1 MHPAFD
7 RLPEEDRND
16 PANPGRDA
24 VRADNDHEQI
34 ARLFET
40 TGDLLATITP
50 DGRLTLLNPAW
61 EEVLGWT
68 REELLASP
76 MRELLH
82 PDDVEQTM
90 AVMLASRN
98 HAAQLANFTNRYRHR
113 DGSWRWLLWSARSD
127 GTTWYAAAKDVT
139 DRIWLERQALHDP
152 LTKLPNRLLLMDR
165 ACQALTRLHR
175 SHGLVAM
182 LFVDLDHFKAIN
194 DNLGHALGDHLLTS
208 VASRLAKM
216 MRDSDTVARLGGD
229 EFVILAED
237 LQTDAEAL
245 TVAERVLHAL
255 EEPFVVGSAEVSML
269 ASVGVSVSH
278 DPDADPEALLREADV
293 AMYRAKR
300 SGGYRLE
307 LFDESLRREVTA
319 HLDIEARLRHVL
331 PRNELSL
338 AYQPLFPLSGGK
350 AVGCEALLR
359 WHPQDGEPVEPST
372 FLPRAQESDLIVQ
385 IGDWVL
391 DTACAQA
398 AAWRSAGEPV
408 AVSVNVSSRGL
419 TELDLAERVERALA
433 RHDLPAEALWIEVT
447 ESSILRDP
455 ERAKATLANV
465 RRVGVRIALDE
476 FGSGESRLTLPGA
489 LPLDMLKIDRSL
501 IRGLQEDEHKRAIVV
516 ALVALAR
523 AVGLQTVAV
532 GIESD
537 AQLQLARELGCS
549 FAQGFLLGAPD
560 VPERVTFEGPRVVGS
575 LARWGL
581 LTRLRH
587 RP

>member
-7 RLPEEDRND
+7 RPPYEHRND
-16 PANPGRDA
+16 HSDVGGVA
-24 VRADNDHEQI
+24 VREQRNQEQI
-34 ARLFET
+34 ARLFEST
-40 TGDLLATITP
+40 SDLLATITP
-50 DGRLTLLNPAW
+50 DCRLTLLNPAW

-68 REELLASP
+68 CEELLARP

-82 PDDVEQTM
+82 PDDVEQTT
-90 AVMLASRN
+90 AVMLTGRD

-139 DRIWLERQALHDP
+139 DRVWLERQALHDP

-165 ACQALTRLHR
+165 AHQALTRLHR
-175 SHGLVAM
+175 SQGLVAM

-208 VASRLAKM
+208 IASRLAKM

-245 TVAERVLHAL
+245 AVAERVLHAL
-255 EEPFVVGSAEVSML
+255 EEPFVAGSAEVTMS

-278 DPDADPEALLREADV
+278 DPNGDPEALLREADV

-307 LFDESLRREVTA
+307 LFDESLRREMTA
-319 HLDIEARLRHVL
+319 HLDIEHRLRQAL
-331 PRNELSL
+331 PHNELSL
-338 AYQPLFPLSGGK
+338 AYQPLFPLSGGN
-350 AVGCEALLR
+350 AIGCEALLR
-359 WHPQDGEPVEPST
+359 WSPADGEPIEPST

-398 AAWRSAGEPV
+398 AAWREAGERT
-408 AVSVNVSSRGL
+408 AVSINVSSRGL
-419 TELDLAERVERALA
+419 TELDLADRLERALA
-433 RHDLPAEALWIEVT
+433 RYELPPQSLWIEVT

-455 ERAKATLANV
+455 ERAKATLADV
-465 RRVGVRIALDE
+465 RDIGVRIALDE

-489 LPLDMLKIDRSL
+489 LPLDMLKIDRTL
-501 IRGLQEDEHKRAIVV
+501 IAGLLQDEHKRAIVV
-516 ALVALAR
+516 ALVALAQ
-523 AVGLQTVAV
+523 AANLQTVAV
-532 GIESD
+532 GVEND
-537 AQLQLARELGCS
+537 AQLQLAREIGCS
-549 FAQGFLLGAPD
+549 FAQGFLLHPPD
-560 VPERVTFEGPRVVGS
+560 SPERLTLQAPRVVGS
-575 LARWGL
+575 RARWGPL
-581 LTRLRH
+581 ARLH
-587 RP
+587 PRP